1 MTERERLIK
10 LLDECIAI
18 KEMSFA
24 PDEPLT
30 TAALADYLMSK
41 GVICPPC
48 KVGDVVYIH
57 DRGFR
62 GGGVNP
68 YQITNLLIAQNKKG
82 KWTKKYRAM
91 WIRDGKTVDSQFNF
105 DFADIGTSVF
115 LTREE
120 AEAALAERRNKR
132 QENWR

>member
-30 TAALADYLMSK
+30 TATLADYLMSK

-48 KVGDVVYIH
+48 KVGDVVYVIWKDAVYPVRAYAIRCDFKKREQRVCVEGTFH
-57 DRGFR
+57 FR
-62 GGGVNP
+62 GYDRN
-68 YQITNLLIAQNKKG
+68 YSATF
-82 KWTKKYRAM
+82 T
-91 WIRDGKTVDSQFNF
+91 FNSF
-105 DFADIGTSVF
+105 GRTVF

-120 AEAALAERRNKR
+120 AEAALAERRKA
-132 QENWR
+132 